1 MKKLFSGDQL
11 HLIDHIALLAGRK
24 LDLVYASLVH
34 QLRLSPGFFRQG
46 WGDLGVVNF
55 EEDAKLFQC
64 WPPAHFDQQLNWTK
78 IDESKLWGVE
88 CEKYQVSFRTPCH
101 GRVYD
106 ALPSES
112 RVAHAQLLQPKDP
125 KRRKACVLHLA
136 GTGDHTW
143 NRRMNLGGPLVQKGI
158 ATMVLESP
166 FYGSRKPHYQFASQL
181 LKVSD
186 LLTLGRATVEESL
199 CLLDW
204 AGRHAFASLG
214 MCGFSMGGVHASM
227 VASLYPGNVA
237 CTPLLAP
244 RSASGAFCHG
254 ALRSATSW
262 APLAAVVDEKQ
273 KEIETTL
280 MQSARSTKGLIE
292 AARILSTLKKA
303 NSQSQSNSA
312 HASNAAFVNGIA
324 QNAKQRVQESSDRH
338 QAGSDRHTGTANH
351 RQKAGIDA
359 AEDELGELW
368 RLRQGLAED
377 QACLRLHQV
386 LETYTDVTRF
396 QPPRCTRAAVLVG
409 ATEDAYVSA
418 QSVQELAAHWPDS
431 EVRWVKGGHVSA
443 FLLQQPAF
451 RQAITD
457 SVDRLDECKSGTSE

>member
-1 MKKLFSGDQL
+1 MIKLFGDHQL
-11 HLIDHIALLAGRK
+11 HLIDQIALLAGRK
-24 LDLVYASLVH
+24 LDLVYASIVH

-46 WGDLGVVNF
+46 WGDLGVVDF
-55 EEDAKLFQC
+55 EEDAKLFQS
-64 WPPAHFDQQLNWTK
+64 WPPPHFDQQLKWQK
-78 IDESKLWGVE
+78 RQEGKSWGVE
-88 CEKYQVSFRTPCH
+88 CETFEVSFRTPCH

-106 ALPSES
+106 ALPPES
-112 RVAHAQLLQPKDP
+112 RIANARLLQPKDP
-125 KRRKACVLHLA
+125 QQRKACVLHLA

-143 NRRMNLGGPLVQKGI
+143 HRRFNLGGPLLQQGI

-166 FYGSRKPHYQFASQL
+166 FYGARKPHYQFASQL
-181 LKVSD
+181 LRVSD
-186 LLTLGRATVEESL
+186 LLTLGRSTIEESL

-204 AGRHAFASLG
+204 AGRHGFARLG

-227 VASLYPGNVA
+227 VASLYPGDVA

-273 KEIETTL
+273 QEIEATL
-280 MQSARSTKGLIE
+280 MRSARSTDGLIE
-292 AARILSTLKKA
+292 AARILSTLKMA
-303 NSQSQSNSA
+303 NAESQSPANHPSD
-312 HASNAAFVNGIA
+312 AAFAQGIA
-324 QNAKQRVQESSDRH
+324 HSAQQRVQDSSDRQQH
-338 QAGSDRHTGTANH
+338 YVEAVVGSGRKNS
-351 RQKAGIDA
+351 GIDA
-359 AEDELGELW
+359 AENELWELW
-368 RLRQGLAED
+368 RLRRGLAED

-396 QPPRCTRAAVLVG
+396 HPPRCTRAAVLVG
-409 ATEDAYVSA
+409 ATDDAYVSP
-418 QSVQELAAHWPDS
+418 QSVQELAAHWPES

-451 RQAITD
+451 RKAIND
-457 SVDRLDECKSGTSE
+457 SINRLGDCSTA